1 MTRDDGWSSRIE
13 KRSPGGPLAR
23 HAATFLFSRSLGSR
37 SGLIDF
43 DFGGFF
49 WMGRVLFFVFDFLSS
64 RRRLWPSDSV
74 ARVSFDW
81 QLLRFFLVQIKIKS
95 CFAFSFFYFWVEYS
109 RTTSFEERTALVWS
123 IRFWLAAELRLVN
136 LWHPPLFSC
145 FSRRFFEFWQRTG
158 FVWLIGFDRR
168 PRCAAGISG
177 VPRPSYF

>member
-1 MTRDDGWSSRIE
+1 MLALGGQTRQIHKQVESPKKEKKKKKKNRNASAGLMTRDDGWSSRIE

-95 CFAFSFFYFWVEYS
+95 CFAFSFFYF
-109 RTTSFEERTALVWS
+109 
-123 IRFWLAAELRLVN
+123 
-136 LWHPPLFSC
+136 
-145 FSRRFFEFWQRTG
+145 
-158 FVWLIGFDRR
+158 
-168 PRCAAGISG
+168 
-177 VPRPSYF
+177 